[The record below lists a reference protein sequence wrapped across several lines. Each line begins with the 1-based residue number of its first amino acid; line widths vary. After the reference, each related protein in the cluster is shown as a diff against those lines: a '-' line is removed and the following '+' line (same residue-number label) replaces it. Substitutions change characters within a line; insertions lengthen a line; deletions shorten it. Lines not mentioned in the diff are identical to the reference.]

1 MIFEKCF
8 KWNNILTV
16 LTPATCCSSRS
27 RVLSGCL
34 VSLRWT
40 SPDVHVMSDCRRVCS
55 RSRRRCRCHCPLSPV
70 CLSCVSSQCVVS
82 APRLPWTLF
91 SRLRTTVIRACTTC
105 YEFPSLNYQG
115 RSLMHTAKTITFYRC
130 YLLSFFFSSLTD
142 WLTDFILH
150 NKTLQI
156 NSEIENYNVQ
166 DRKEWTH

>member
-105 YEFPSLNYQG
+105 YEFPSLIRVA
-115 RSLMHTAKTITFYRC
+115 RSCIQRRQLRFTDVTYFR
-130 YLLSFFFSSLTD
+130 SFSPVWLTD
-142 WLTDFILH
+142 WLTLFCTIRHYKLTV
-150 NKTLQI
+150 K
-156 NSEIENYNVQ
+156 
-166 DRKEWTH
+166 

>member
-55 RSRRRCRCHCPLSPV
+55 RSRRRCRCHCPLSPSVSRV
-70 CLSCVSSQCVVS
+70 CPPS
-82 APRLPWTLF
+82 AS
-91 SRLRTTVIRACTTC
+91 SRLHAYRERCFHDYVRQWYERVRLATSFLLLIIRVA
-105 YEFPSLNYQG
+105 
-115 RSLMHTAKTITFYRC
+115 RSCIQRRPLRFTDVTYFR
-130 YLLSFFFSSLTD
+130 SFSPVWLTD
-142 WLTDFILH
+142 WLTLFCTIRHYKLTV
-150 NKTLQI
+150 K
-156 NSEIENYNVQ
+156 
-166 DRKEWTH
+166 